1 MNIRCAFCQ
10 TPYTLSRVEMLDALQ
25 EMDAHKLTH
34 YDAHCPRCRRATQI
48 PRQRMEMFMPKWRE
62 ELKAFE
68 QEMQEHPQHEAPIS
82 AAEAVAEGRQGA
94 NAAPIAAAPPEEKP
108 ASKAKPAEK
117 TSSPQGKT
125 VAKPAPKKAPAA
137 KAKASPKGK
146 TPAAATTSK
155 GKKTTKK
162 SK

>member
-68 QEMQEHPQHEAPIS
+68 QEMKEHPQHEAPLPP
-82 AAEAVAEGRQGA
+82 AEAAAEGRQSA
-94 NAAPIAAAPPEEKP
+94 EAAPIAAVSSEEKP
-108 ASKAKPAEK
+108 AAKPKAAAK
-117 TSSPQGKT
+117 TSSP
-125 VAKPAPKKAPAA
+125 KAAASSA
-137 KAKASPKGK
+137 KAKAPSSKEK
-146 TPAAATTSK
+146 PAATPSM

-162 SK
+162 K

>member
-62 ELKAFE
+62 ELTAFE
-68 QEMQEHPQHEAPIS
+68 KEMKEHPQHEAPLPP
-82 AAEAVAEGRQGA
+82 AEAAAEGRQGA
-94 NAAPIAAAPPEEKP
+94 EAAPIAAVSSEEKP
-108 ASKAKPAEK
+108 AAKPKASSSKAKAT
-117 TSSPQGKT
+117 TSSG
-125 VAKPAPKKAPAA
+125 
-137 KAKASPKGK
+137 KAKASSSKEK
-146 TPAAATTSK
+146 PAATPSK

-162 SK
+162 K